1 MKIRHYYFQ
10 ALSKSKKVLII
21 SMEIMVGLIF
31 SIVSIVS
38 FNDLA
43 DFATNKNLV
52 NLDNQFISWV
62 NTIRTP
68 LLTQTMFFFTHL
80 GGAVILSLAT
90 LIISLLLLKKHR
102 KETALFLISMIM
114 GVVINSTLKTM
125 FDRPRPQFNALA
137 YESTYSFPSAHAMNN
152 FIFYILLTYLTYHLS
167 KNKKLTSLVGIFSIS
182 MVGIISFSRIYLGVH
197 YFSDVIAGFVAGFW
211 WIMTILSVAYT
222 MVLFDLFM
230 PKPTLK
236 ERIFMFITNL
246 STNILSFT
254 KKH

>member
-1 MKIRHYYFQ
+1 
-10 ALSKSKKVLII
+10 
-21 SMEIMVGLIF
+21 
-31 SIVSIVS
+31 
-38 FNDLA
+38 
-43 DFATNKNLV
+43 
-52 NLDNQFISWV
+52 
-62 NTIRTP
+62 
-68 LLTQTMFFFTHL
+68 
-80 GGAVILSLAT
+80 
-90 LIISLLLLKKHR
+90 
-102 KETALFLISMIM
+102 
-114 GVVINSTLKTM
+114 
-125 FDRPRPQFNALA
+125 
-137 YESTYSFPSAHAMNN
+137 
-152 FIFYILLTYLTYHLS
+152 
-167 KNKKLTSLVGIFSIS
+167 